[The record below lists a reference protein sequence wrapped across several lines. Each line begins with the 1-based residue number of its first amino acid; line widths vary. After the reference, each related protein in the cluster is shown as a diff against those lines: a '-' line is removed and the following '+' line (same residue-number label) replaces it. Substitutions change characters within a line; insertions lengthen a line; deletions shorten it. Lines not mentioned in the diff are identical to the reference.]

1 MIAALLL
8 VAAAVAPA
16 LRPDPCTHGADEPR
30 PRVTRADQ
38 ARARR
43 TIDAAVAEIDASAD
57 FRRLLLL
64 VAQRE
69 ASLQPGAVHRLPAD
83 VDAALAAWRRTRHLY
98 VEAGNPHADDPDR
111 WRGYGLFGM
120 NSPYFLQVWDRAAD
134 PRVLCDAA
142 IDVLVY
148 RRAAARLLRRLSSAT
163 CRAGQPVTWGDL
175 HRAVARGK
183 LCGGASD
190 DFRQRAV
197 RVGLDPDAPV
207 RAADL
212 GREPAGSQGA
222 AAARIRIKAR
232 SET

>member
-16 LRPDPCTHGADEPR
+16 LRPAPCVHGADEPR
-30 PRVTRADQ
+30 LRVTRADQ

-43 TIDAAVAEIDASAD
+43 TIDAAVAEVGASAD
-57 FRRLLLL
+57 FRRLLVL

-69 ASLQPGAVHRLPAD
+69 TSLQPGVVHRLPAD
-83 VDAALAAWRRTRHLY
+83 VDAALVAWRRTRHLY
-98 VEAGNPHADDPDR
+98 AAADNPHAGDPDR

-120 NSPYFLQVWDRAAD
+120 NSPYFLQVWDRTAD

-142 IDVLVY
+142 VDVLVY
-148 RRAAARLLRRLSSAT
+148 RRAATRLLRKLSSAT
-163 CRAGQPVTWGDL
+163 CRTGQPVTWGDL

-183 LCGGASD
+183 LCGGASA
-190 DFRQRAV
+190 DFRRRAV
-197 RVGLDPDAPV
+197 RAGLDPGAPV

-212 GREPAGSQGA
+212 GREPAGSQEA
-222 AAARIRIKAR
+222 TAARIRIKAR